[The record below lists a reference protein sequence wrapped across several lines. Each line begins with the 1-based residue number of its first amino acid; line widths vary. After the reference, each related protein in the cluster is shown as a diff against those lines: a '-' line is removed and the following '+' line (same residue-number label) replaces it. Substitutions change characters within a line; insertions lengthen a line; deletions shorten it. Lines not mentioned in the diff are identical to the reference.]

1 MPIKM
6 TLAGANPNFPCEVM
20 GDKPAE
26 VWKLMSD
33 LVQVMSIKKCGN
45 CESDQLF
52 PESRPVESKDG
63 KKFMGMRWRCG
74 ACGSSLIVRGTEDGT
89 IYVKWDEQW
98 FTPERKEE
106 SASGPAI

>member
-20 GDKPAE
+20 GNTPAE

-33 LVQVMSIKKCGN
+33 LVLVLSVKKCGK
-45 CESDQLF
+45 CESDRVF
-52 PESRPVESKDG
+52 PESRPVETDKG
-63 KKFMGMRWRCG
+63 KKFMGFKWRCEE
-74 ACGSSLIVRGTEDGT
+74 CGSSLIVRQTEDGT
-89 IYVKWDEQW
+89 IDVKWDEEW